1 MSSPPDMTAIH
12 VTNNVLHEMLDKS
25 GLNTPVKG
33 YVRRLSRG
41 YENVQALYSISQQEI
56 QTYKWILSARKK
68 RASGKR
74 VILKNTIIASMEE
87 IFQDIDEA
95 ERKTKARKKSHKAGK
110 KRKWRQDSESN
121 YNSDSDNNAEMDAQ
135 VIYDEIQVEM

>member
-33 YVRRLSRG
+33 YVRRLSCG

-56 QTYKWILSARKK
+56 QTYK
-68 RASGKR
+68 
-74 VILKNTIIASMEE
+74 
-87 IFQDIDEA
+87 
-95 ERKTKARKKSHKAGK
+95 
-110 KRKWRQDSESN
+110 
-121 YNSDSDNNAEMDAQ
+121 
-135 VIYDEIQVEM
+135 